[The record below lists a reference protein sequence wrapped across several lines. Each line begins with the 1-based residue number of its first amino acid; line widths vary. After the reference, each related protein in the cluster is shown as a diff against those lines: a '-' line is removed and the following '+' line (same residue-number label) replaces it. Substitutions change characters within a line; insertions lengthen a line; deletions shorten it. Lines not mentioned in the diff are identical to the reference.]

1 MENSLYI
8 FLTVPKQISC
18 EPVSV
23 WNQRWIAQQN
33 ITYYFYCMTKW
44 YTKMYDEMVNW
55 ICTTKWY
62 NENVRRN
69 GTLNMYDEMVH
80 WKCSTDGTLKMYDE
94 MVHWKCTTK
103 WYTENV

>member
-1 MENSLYI
+1 
-8 FLTVPKQISC
+8 
-18 EPVSV
+18 
-23 WNQRWIAQQN
+23 
-33 ITYYFYCMTKW
+33 
-44 YTKMYDEMVNW
+44 MVNW

-62 NENVRRN
+62 NENVGRN

-103 WYTENV
+103 WYTGNV